1 MKKNIILLIIYFC
14 ITATV
19 FAQERNDRRN
29 RGGQTRLSQINF
41 VEKHY
46 YKTKAAELNLKGKVK
61 SIREDEYEATKK
73 GDMYENATE
82 QKYSSSDHKL
92 ITFSETGDEMSSTSF
107 SKDGSVDYSNE
118 LSYFKPGM
126 VSQRLNFDGKHVLKS
141 KVTYEYDDKDYLV
154 TETKFDNNG
163 KVLYQD
169 KYFYTFPS
177 NNSYEK
183 QFFDTSG
190 KLNSEKLTYTYN
202 NDTLLSE
209 ERNLASEGANTWY
222 YMYLYDNAQHIIK
235 QTIYSS
241 KANKGEDPKVMG
253 YEVSNIITFEYD
265 ANGNMTKMN
274 QETIQ
279 DLGYGLGRRSG
290 FLEEKHEYTYDSKGN
305 WIKKISSGTTLML
318 KDMPK
323 IVERQIKYY

>member
-1 MKKNIILLIIYFC
+1 MKKNIILLAIIVC
-14 ITATV
+14 SISNV
-19 FAQERNDRRN
+19 FSQVDNDRRN
-29 RGGQTRLSQINF
+29 RDGRTRLSQINF
-41 VEKHY
+41 VAKHY
-46 YKTKAAELNLKGKVK
+46 YKTKSAELNLKGKVK
-61 SIREDEYEATKK
+61 SIREDEYDATKK
-73 GDMYENATE
+73 GDIYEKAPD

-107 SKDGSVDYSNE
+107 KKDGSVDYSTE
-118 LSYFKPGM
+118 FSYFKPGM
-126 VSQRLNFDGKHVLKS
+126 VSQQLIFDGKHKLES
-141 KVTYEYDDKDYLV
+141 KYTYEYDVKDYLV

-163 KVLYQD
+163 KMLYQD

-183 QFFDTSG
+183 QFFDTNG
-190 KLNSEKLTYTYN
+190 KLNPEKLTYTYN

-209 ERNLASEGANTWY
+209 ERNLASDGANTWY
-222 YMYLYDNAQHIIK
+222 HMYLYDNAQHVIK

-241 KANKGEDPKVMG
+241 KAKKGEDVKVMG

-274 QETIQ
+274 QETIYNGKSSFQ
-279 DLGYGLGRRSG
+279 
-290 FLEEKHEYTYDSKGN
+290 EEKHEYTYDSKGN

-318 KDMPK
+318 EDTPK
-323 IVERQIKYY
+323 VIERQIKYF